1 MAKNGDGTESILK
14 IRKSASANTTPIGL
28 PQAKIKSSED
38 QIDLESNNTNN
49 TSKPHVKRLRVGL
62 IKKASIVE
70 THENASFQADTSSQ
84 TDQPSSTLDTVLNAT
99 RKYFTVQWRKRSNK
113 KNKSWEGD
121 GYIVVAD
128 DGMMLKIQVKNGVY
142 KPVGRSKKTTT
153 DGIIVF
159 GSYEAEVDFEASLDE
174 IRRLSN
180 SEVEDSVSSSPARP
194 RPVQRIDRPMK
205 KHKPSIQV
213 NAEELFVAD
222 EGEALEPEIILT
234 KSPSP
239 PIVDTA
245 NESPFYLPCKDG
257 NDSHVIVDPRL
268 LSKLR
273 QHQKDAI
280 VFLYECLLGIRDPE
294 HLGAL
299 LADEMGLGKTL
310 TAITII
316 WTLLKQSPVKNT
328 PPPLKKILI
337 CCPVTLIDNWR
348 REFSKWLD
356 INRIGILALNNKQ
369 QSANKDKQDITAF
382 GKTKVYQVLI
392 MSYEKVM
399 SCGKELKTVDIDL
412 LVCDEGHRLKSAS
425 NKTLNILH
433 ELNIPRK
440 LILTGTPIQNDL
452 NEYYTIINFVNPNIL
467 GSYTEFQKNFL
478 KPILQARDKECFLK
492 DLLREGKLKSQEL
505 ISKTKSFV
513 LRRTKDSIKNFLTD
527 RTDVLVFCKPTGT
540 QKSLFNLLVSSNKF
554 NSVLGSESAAVLSMI
569 NVFRKICNLPS
580 LVTEDTLY
588 QQCFSNSNA
597 RPDELAPSI
606 LKKRI
611 AGSKI
616 NVLIPLL
623 LEFQKIGEKTV
634 LISNF
639 TQTLDLLEL
648 ALSKL
653 NLLFL
658 RLDGSTTSNTRDQL
672 VTKFNKTPQIN
683 VFLLSAKAGGVGLN
697 LIGASRL
704 ILFDNDWNPLID
716 QQALARIHRD
726 GQKRPVVLYRL
737 FTAGCIDEKIF
748 QRQLTKITL
757 SDMFLDN
764 HSDSNLNIFDYDD
777 LRDLFTV
784 NSSSCN
790 THDLLSCECSGDG
803 KNDLQL
809 SSPVDEVETDSDG
822 DEPLLASGF
831 SSALS
836 IVESNEKEQAQRRA
850 FRTALVNFKHYDAA
864 HKEGI
869 DTGDVILNKLIARTD
884 GDITYC
890 FTHKQEGFCA

>member
-1 MAKNGDGTESILK
+1 MALDGSKTNLEVSKPSVNTILLSLPK
-14 IRKSASANTTPIGL
+14 AVSNT
-28 PQAKIKSSED
+28 SSD
-38 QIDLESNNTNN
+38 QIDLETNNTNIS
-49 TSKPHVKRLRVGL
+49 SKQHVKRLRVGL
-62 IKKASIVE
+62 LRKAPINESQDASPRVE
-70 THENASFQADTSSQ
+70 ETPLNESSNAA
-84 TDQPSSTLDTVLNAT
+84 
-99 RKYFTVQWRKRSNK
+99 RKYYTVQWRKRSNK

-128 DGMMLKIQVKNGVY
+128 DGMMLKIQVKDRVY
-142 KPVGRSKKTTT
+142 KPVGRSKKTCT
-153 DGIIVF
+153 DGLIAF
-159 GSYEAEVDFEASLDE
+159 GSYEAEVDYEATLEE
-174 IRRLSN
+174 IKKLS
-180 SEVEDSVSSSPARP
+180 STETVDTSSSPARP
-194 RPVQRIDRPMK
+194 IQRVDHPMK
-205 KHKPSIQV
+205 KHKSSVQQES
-213 NAEELFVAD
+213 NLFVGEED
-222 EGEALEPEIILT
+222 EPPGSLVSPM

-239 PIVDTA
+239 PITVAT
-245 NESPFYLPCKDG
+245 EEPPFYLP
-257 NDSHVIVDPRL
+257 SHDLSCNSRVIVDSRL

-273 QHQKDAI
+273 QHQKDAV
-280 VFLYECLLGIRDPE
+280 VFIYECLVGIRDPKY
-294 HLGAL
+294 LGAL

-316 WTLLKQSPVKNT
+316 WTLLKQSPIKNE
-328 PPPLKKILI
+328 PPPLKKVLI

-369 QSANKDKQDITAF
+369 QTANKDKQDITSF

-399 SCGKELKTVDIDL
+399 SCSKELETVDIDL
-412 LVCDEGHRLKSAS
+412 LVCDEGHRLKNAV
-425 NKTLNILH
+425 NKTLNTLN
-433 ELNIPRK
+433 ELNISRK

-452 NEYYTIINFVNPNIL
+452 NEYYTIINFVNPGIL
-467 GSYTEFQKNFL
+467 GSFSEFQKNYL
-478 KPILQARDKECFLK
+478 RPILKARDKGCVLK
-492 DLLREGKLKSQEL
+492 EFLREGKLKSNEL
-505 ISKTKSFV
+505 ISITKSFV
-513 LRRTKDSIKNFLTD
+513 LRRTKDSIQNFLTD
-527 RTDVLVFCKPTGT
+527 RTDVLIFCKPTRI
-540 QKSLFNLLVSSNKF
+540 QKCLFDLVVSSKNF
-554 NSVLGSESAAVLSMI
+554 NSVLGSESTAVLSMI

-580 LVTEDTLY
+580 LVSEDALY

-597 RPDELAPSI
+597 KPEELAPTA
-606 LKKRI
+606 LKKRV

-653 NLLFL
+653 NLRFL

-672 VTKFNKTPQIN
+672 VTKFNKTPQCN

-704 ILFDNDWNPLID
+704 ILFDNDWNPLVD

-726 GQKRPVVLYRL
+726 GQKRPVFIYRL
-737 FTAGCIDEKIF
+737 FTAGGIDEKIF

-757 SDMFLDN
+757 SDMFLDD
-764 HSDSNLNIFDYDD
+764 HSDSNLNIFDYED

-784 NSSSCN
+784 NESNCN
-790 THDLLSCECSGDG
+790 THDLLLCECNGLGD
-803 KNDLQL
+803 NESQL
-809 SSPVDEVETDSDG
+809 STHGDEEETDSDEDG
-822 DEPLLASGF
+822 PYPASGF

-836 IVESNEKEQAQRRA
+836 IVDLDEKENAQRKA
-850 FRTALVNFKHYDAA
+850 FRTALVNFKHYNATTS
-864 HKEGI
+864 GI
-869 DTGDVILNKLIARTD
+869 DTGDKVLNKLIARTD

-890 FTHKQEGFCA
+890 FTQEQKGSCTV